1 MTAPTSNTALLA
13 QALAWRDRPAHPDL
27 RGLPVVNVPAIGRLR
42 KAVPEAVATRTLA
55 AAYAGAVRLSRQEAL
70 LRQAGVESIEAL
82 REKPL
87 ADCDA
92 LARAVARQSG
102 WLAGGSG
109 AALGIAGAAGLVAD
123 APALLLIALR
133 ALVRVGL
140 CYGEAP
146 SPALAAALF
155 ALASADTDE
164 EKQLAWRA
172 ALTAPAARGVAD
184 AAGAAPA
191 VREAAVRDGLERAAE
206 REFAKQALT
215 GSLQKLATSLVQRL
229 GAQKAAGVLPLVGA
243 VVGGAVNLR
252 FVYLLGEAARMVFI
266 ARRLQAEGTP
276 LTRLLQRE
284 AIAAPSRAAPRKAAV
299 QRSPVAAQ
307 GTVKQRGA
315 TKKPAA
321 TRRRRAPA
329 P

>member
-1 MTAPTSNTALLA
+1 MTAATNNTALLA
-13 QALAWRDRPAHPDL
+13 QALAWRDRAAHPDL
-27 RGLPVVNVPAIGRLR
+27 RGLPVVNVPALGRLR
-42 KAVPEAVATRTLA
+42 KAIPEAAATRTLA

-70 LRQAGVESIEAL
+70 LRKAGVESIEAL
-82 REKPL
+82 RDKPL

-164 EKQLAWRA
+164 EKQRAWRA
-172 ALTAPAARGVAD
+172 ALTAPAAQGVAAAAD
-184 AAGAAPA
+184 AAPEIRDAAI
-191 VREAAVRDGLERAAE
+191 RDGLERAAE

-215 GSLQKLATSLVQRL
+215 GSLQKLATTLVQRL
-229 GAQKAAGVLPLVGA
+229 GAQKAAGLLPLVGA

-252 FVYLLGEAARMVFI
+252 FVYLLSEAARMVFI

-276 LTRLLQRE
+276 LMRLLQRDALTAE
-284 AIAAPSRAAPRKAAV
+284 LPAPRKAEL
-299 QRSPVAAQ
+299 R
-307 GTVKQRGA
+307 R
-315 TKKPAA
+315 KPAPRASAAKKISAPKKSEA